1 MAVREIFAG
10 MPWWVKWVAV
20 PLIAIV
26 VFGGLIASVV
36 GFVIGLLFKV
46 LVFVALV
53 GGLSSS
59 YGSSRPRPQ
68 RERLVAAT
76 GRTSGRRG
84 GIRSRQRTAV
94 ADPVG

>member
-1 MAVREIFAG
+1 MAVREMFAG

-46 LVFVALV
+46 LVFVVLV
-53 GGLSSS
+53 GGLIFVVRKFMSSS
-59 YGSSRPRPQ
+59 
-68 RERLVAAT
+68 ER
-76 GRTSGRRG
+76 S
-84 GIRSRQRTAV
+84 
-94 ADPVG
+94 DW